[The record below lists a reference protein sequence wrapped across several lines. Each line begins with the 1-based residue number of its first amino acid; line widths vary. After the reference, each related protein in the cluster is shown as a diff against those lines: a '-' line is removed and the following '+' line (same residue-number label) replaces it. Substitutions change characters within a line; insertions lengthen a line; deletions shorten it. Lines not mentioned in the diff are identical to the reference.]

1 MTQEILVNVTPREVR
16 VALLESGVLQELYI
30 ERSVHQGLVGN
41 IYKGRVSR
49 LLPGIQ
55 AAFVDIGLDRSAFL
69 HIADM
74 HNTDRAGEV
83 IADLANADIRN
94 FLSAGQE
101 LLVQVY
107 KEPLGSKGARL
118 TTQFTIPSRYLVLTP
133 GISQNVVSQKIT
145 DEAERARLLTML
157 TPGPHGGYIFR
168 TLAEGVT
175 QAELEADKNFLD
187 AMWVEVDANCRQ
199 SQAISRVY
207 EEIPIVL
214 RVLRDLVGYRQAKI
228 QVDHLATVEQMRLYV
243 QLYMPDMLTLAE
255 NIIFYDAP
263 QPIFDSYFI
272 EEELQK
278 ALERKVPL
286 SSGGHLIFDQ
296 TEAMTT
302 VDVNTGSYIGQHNL
316 EQTIFKTNFEAVDVI
331 ARQVRLRN
339 LGGIIIIDFIDMTDP
354 LHQEQLLTALTT
366 ALAQDSVKTQ
376 VSGLS
381 GLGLVQMTRKRTHE
395 SLEHILCEA
404 CPTCQSRGTVK
415 SLQTVCY
422 EIFRELKRAAFRY
435 PWGGFVV
442 CAAAE
447 VINELMNEEA
457 IMLEMLETE
466 LSKPIKLQTDN
477 FYGRE
482 RFNILPMP
490 DKEKNLC

>member
-16 VALLESGVLQELYI
+16 VALLESGVLQEIYI
-30 ERSVHQGLVGN
+30 ERSVHQGLIGN

-74 HNTDRAGEV
+74 HNTDRAGEIV
-83 IADLANADIRN
+83 ADMANADIRN

-118 TTQFTIPSRYLVLTP
+118 TTQFSIPSRYLVLTH
-133 GISQNVVSQKIT
+133 GIFQNVVSQKIT
-145 DEAERARLLTML
+145 DEAERARLLAML

-175 QAELEADKNFLD
+175 EAELAIDKKFLD
-187 AMWVEVDANCRQ
+187 ALWMEVETNCRQ
-199 SQAISRVY
+199 SKAIVRVY

-214 RVLRDLVGYRQAKI
+214 RVLRDLVGYSQAKI
-228 QVDHLATVEQMRLYV
+228 QVDDLATVEQMRAYAR
-243 QLYMPDMLTLAE
+243 QYMPALAE
-255 NIIFYDAP
+255 NISFYDLP

-286 SSGGHLIFDQ
+286 ASGGHLVFDQ

-316 EQTIFKTNFEAVDVI
+316 EQTIFKTNLEAVDVI

-354 LHQEQLLTALTT
+354 LHQEQLLSALNT
-366 ALAQDSVKTQ
+366 ALAHDSVKTQ
-376 VSGLS
+376 VSEIS
-381 GLGLVQMTRKRTHE
+381 SLGLVQMTRKRTHE
-395 SLEHILCEA
+395 SVEHILCEA

-422 EIFRELKRAAFRY
+422 EIFRELKRAAYRY

-447 VINELMNEEA
+447 VVAELLNEEA
-457 IMLEMLETE
+457 AMLEALETE
-466 LSKPIKLQTDN
+466 VSKPIRLQTDN

-490 DKEKNLC
+490 DKERNLC